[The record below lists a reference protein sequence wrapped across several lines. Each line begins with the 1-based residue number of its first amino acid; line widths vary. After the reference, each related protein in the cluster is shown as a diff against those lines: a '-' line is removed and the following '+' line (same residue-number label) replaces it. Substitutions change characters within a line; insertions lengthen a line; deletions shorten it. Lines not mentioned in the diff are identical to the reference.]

1 MPDTK
6 LSALPA
12 AVNIDAG
19 DLLLIEQA
27 GVSKRMDFADLR
39 ETATKAI
46 TIVDIVATDDATFM
60 FTPVAL
66 TVVATHAH
74 RVAGTNVVYNVKH
87 APNRD
92 DAGLDVFT
100 VDITLTS
107 TTGQTNAAGFND
119 GTIPANSWV
128 WLEVVSVSGTVTM
141 FGVVLETTED

>member
-6 LSALPA
+6 LSDLTAITD
-12 AVNIDAG
+12 IDAA
-19 DLLLIEQA
+19 DLIYLVKGANSRGIA
-27 GVSKRMDFADLR
+27 WTDLR
-39 ETATKAI
+39 ETQSKAI

-60 FTPVAL
+60 FTPVAI

-100 VDITLTS
+100 ADITLTS
-107 TTGQTNAAGFND
+107 TTGQTNNSGFND
-119 GTIPANSWV
+119 ETIPANSWV
-128 WLEVVSVSGTVTM
+128 WLDVVSVSGTVTM
-141 FGVVLETTED
+141 FGVVLESTED

>member
-6 LSALPA
+6 LSDLTAITD
-12 AVNIDAG
+12 IDAA
-19 DLLLIEQA
+19 DLIYLVK
-27 GVSKRMDFADLR
+27 GVNSRGIAWNDLR
-39 ETATKAI
+39 ETQSKAI

-60 FTPVAL
+60 FTPVAI

-87 APNRD
+87 ALNRD

-107 TTGQTNAAGFND
+107 TTGQTNNSGFND
-119 GTIPANSWV
+119 ATIPANSWV
-128 WLEVVSVSGTVTM
+128 WLDVVSVSGLVTM
-141 FGVVLETTED
+141 FGVVLESTED